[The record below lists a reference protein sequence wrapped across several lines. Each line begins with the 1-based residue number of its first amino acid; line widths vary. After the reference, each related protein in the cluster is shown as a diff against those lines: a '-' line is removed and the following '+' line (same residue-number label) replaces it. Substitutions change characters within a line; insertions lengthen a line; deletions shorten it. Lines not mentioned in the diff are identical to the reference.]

1 MASLA
6 HALRLTTTRLLD
18 AALPARCVGCGAE
31 GRPLCTSCAPSLDAR
46 LEIEAGVPIG
56 LPGDVPVPLLQ
67 LEWCSAFR
75 GTTRAALHA
84 IKYQGERRLAEPLGA
99 ALARRWARVGI
110 GADLLVHVP
119 VHADRARQRGYDQ
132 AELIARVAARHLGLP
147 SGSLLTRER
156 ATAAQFD
163 LDRADRAANVAG
175 AFTVRAALDGRWILL
190 VDDVVTTG
198 ATLAA
203 CAVVLEAAGARAVS
217 AITVA
222 RER

>member
-1 MASLA
+1 M
-6 HALRLTTTRLLD
+6 
-18 AALPARCVGCGAE
+18 
-31 GRPLCTSCAPSLDAR
+31 
-46 LEIEAGVPIG
+46 
-56 LPGDVPVPLLQ
+56 
-67 LEWCSAFR
+67 
-75 GTTRAALHA
+75 
-84 IKYQGERRLAEPLGA
+84 
-99 ALARRWARVGI
+99 
-110 GADLLVHVP
+110 
-119 VHADRARQRGYDQ
+119 
-132 AELIARVAARHLGLP
+132 
-147 SGSLLTRER
+147 TRER